1 MSILQPHH
9 YTCRECGET
18 KILFLRLQDLQ
29 RWKSGEVIQRVFPDL
44 SQSDRELMMS
54 GICGECFDDF
64 FEQEKESGSWRR
76 KA

>member
-44 SQSDRELMMS
+44 SQGDRELMMS

-64 FEQEKESGSWRR
+64 FEQEKEGNWRR